1 MCPSCGQE
9 NADDVDFCAGCGSY
23 LRWEPTRAAT
33 PAVPPPAPRPPA
45 APPAAAAPPP
55 AAAPPAAQPPVQPAP
70 APAPPPPQAQPAQA
84 PPPPPPQPQP
94 QAQPAPPPPEPP
106 LEPQEEPK
114 KRRWGRKKEVP
125 GVAGGGVSG
134 PRVSGPRVQAP
145 RVNVGPG
152 GVNVAGPKVQAPRVA
167 PPRVAAPRVKQP
179 KVPTSPKGFMDA
191 FKKVKIP
198 GGGGGKGGGSSGAVT
213 EGPVAPQPAETWHW
227 DAVGQES
234 GRGKG
239 RVLLVF
245 LLLLLLGGAAA
256 GGWWFFVREDD
267 GAAPA
272 QAASAATTES
282 FVSGLQPLLVRS
294 ARDRVR
300 ISRAVTGVAAC
311 SLAPGPAAQQIGQ
324 TVAGRRAVLAD
335 VRRVRP
341 PNAAIR
347 RLRRMLEQSLLLS
360 AAAGRE
366 YSLWIASFNGACPA
380 RTGPEY
386 AKAIATNR
394 RAQASKVAFARAYNP
409 VARSV
414 GARTWTSTQF

>member
-1 MCPSCGQE
+1 VQAQP
-9 NADDVDFCAGCGSY
+9 
-23 LRWEPTRAAT
+23 
-33 PAVPPPAPRPPA
+33 PAQPPPAPE
-45 APPAAAAPPP
+45 PPP
-55 AAAPPAAQPPVQPAP
+55 
-70 APAPPPPQAQPAQA
+70 
-84 PPPPPPQPQP
+84 
-94 QAQPAPPPPEPP
+94 
-106 LEPQEEPK
+106 EPQEEPK
-114 KRRWGRKKEVP
+114 KRRWGRKKVP

-134 PRVSGPRVQAP
+134 PRVQGPRVQAP

-152 GVNVAGPKVQAPRVA
+152 GVNVAAPRVQAPRVA

-179 KVPTSPKGFMDA
+179 KIPTSPKGFMQGL
-191 FKKVKIP
+191 KKPKLPGI
-198 GGGGGKGGGSSGAVT
+198 GGGGGKGGGSSGAVS
-213 EGPVAPQPAETWHW
+213 EGPVAPQPVETWHW
-227 DAVGQES
+227 DAVGQKS

-239 RVLLVF
+239 
-245 LLLLLLGGAAA
+245 LLLLLLLLLAAGAAA
-256 GGWWFFVREDD
+256 AAGWWFFVREDD
-267 GAAPA
+267 GASPA
-272 QAASAATTES
+272 KAASSTATTES

-311 SLAPGPAAQQIGQ
+311 SVAPGAASQQIGQ
-324 TVAGRRAVLAD
+324 TIAGRRAVLAQ

-347 RLRRMLEQSLLLS
+347 RLRGMLEQSLVLS

-414 GARTWTSTQF
+414 GARTWKSTQF